1 MNDLE
6 SAVLAFLLPLGWK
19 QDSDYFG
26 ATTVTDP
33 HGDYQ
38 VMFAD
43 GLWELSR
50 FDDSDNDEGVATAR
64 WLNDDEGGS
73 VEELRFALT
82 IRAEQQETR
91 MGIDSGT
98 TAK

>member
-1 MNDLE
+1 MTDLE
-6 SAVLAFLLPLGWK
+6 SAVLAYLLPLGWK

-26 ATTVTDP
+26 NTTVTDP

-38 VMFAD
+38 VTFD
-43 GLWELSR
+43 DNFWELSR

-73 VEELRFALT
+73 VEELRFALS
-82 IRAEQQETR
+82 IRAEQRQER
-91 MGIDSGT
+91 ISRCM
-98 TAK
+98 